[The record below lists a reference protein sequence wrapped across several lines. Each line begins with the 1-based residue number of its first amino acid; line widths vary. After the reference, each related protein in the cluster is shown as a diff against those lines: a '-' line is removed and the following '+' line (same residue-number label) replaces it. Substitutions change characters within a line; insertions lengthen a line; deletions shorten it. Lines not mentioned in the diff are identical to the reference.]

1 MTFMRPV
8 SHGAL
13 RFGTVFHFAAVDH
26 AVGVRDGREQRCVG
40 SASAEAVDITRS
52 PDAHGGQSVR
62 GPQILKCGN
71 PWKFEII
78 GLACSAKSANEGT
91 ISTSAPEAL

>member
-13 RFGTVFHFAAVDH
+13 RLARYSTLPLSTMPLVCAMV
-26 AVGVRDGREQRCVG
+26 VNRDALVP
-40 SASAEAVDITRS
+40 ASAEAVDITRS

-78 GLACSAKSANEGT
+78 GLASRKIGK
-91 ISTSAPEAL
+91 